1 MNARELLELAA
12 RAAELKIGF
21 RTRINSRIGKF
32 GLIEYTNCE
41 GYWVDGKQWNPLFDD
56 GDAFRLAVKLRL
68 SVDTDWYNSDACWYT
83 EKTIVTGL
91 KIVEEEPHLDDP
103 YAATRL
109 AIVKAAA
116 ELGRGIH
123 ND

>member
-12 RAAELKIGF
+12 RAAGLKIDF
-21 RTRINSRIGKF
+21 RTWVSSRIGKF

-56 GDAFRLAVKLRL
+56 GDAFRLAVKLNL
-68 SVDTDWYNSDACWYT
+68 SVYANQELICVTHTTKTFGELEISEVEFTD
-83 EKTIVTGL
+83 I
-91 KIVEEEPHLDDP
+91 

-116 ELGRGIH
+116 ELGRML
-123 ND
+123 DD